1 MSEITVLLVD
11 DHSLVRKGFR
21 RMLEDDAGIRVV
33 GEAADGS
40 EAVKLAAELKPRV
53 IVMDMAMPG
62 LNGMQASIE
71 ILKILPHTAILMLSM
86 YSEENY
92 VRNALEAGAK
102 GYILKDAMD
111 IDLAASV
118 KQVAAGERV
127 LAPGLLSS
135 TPEHDADTG
144 QADEPREADP
154 AINRRREIE
163 QGDRGAVR
171 PEREHGFSA
180 SRESDGS
187 AGYSSDGGAGAVCG
201 AQGAGPDSV
210 TRRDLILG
218 SPFLFGAGRMR
229 AADRQALPFRL
240 TEVTQRGRH

>member
-1 MSEITVLLVD
+1 MSGRIIRMSQITVLLVD

-21 RMLEDDAGIRVV
+21 RMLEDDAEIRVV

-71 ILKILPHTAILMLSM
+71 VLKILPQTAILMLSM

-111 IDLAASV
+111 IDLAASI

-135 TPEHDADTG
+135 TPAHDADAGKLTN
-144 QADEPREADP
+144 REKQILQLIAEGKS
-154 AINRRREIE
+154 NKEIAGLLE
-163 QGDRGAVR
+163 LSVNTVSVHRANLMEALGIHRTAELVLYAVR
-171 PEREHGFSA
+171 KGLVQIP
-180 SRESDGS
+180 
-187 AGYSSDGGAGAVCG
+187 
-201 AQGAGPDSV
+201 
-210 TRRDLILG
+210 
-218 SPFLFGAGRMR
+218 
-229 AADRQALPFRL
+229 
-240 TEVTQRGRH
+240 